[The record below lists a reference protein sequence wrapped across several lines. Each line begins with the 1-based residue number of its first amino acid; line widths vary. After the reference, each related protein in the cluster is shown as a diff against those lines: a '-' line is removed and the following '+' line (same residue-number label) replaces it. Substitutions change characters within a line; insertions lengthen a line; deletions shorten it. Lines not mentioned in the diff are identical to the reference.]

1 MLFLGPLYQY
11 AQAHLAGHVNH
22 WPLVKLAIYSLD
34 KTLFYLL
41 IALVLRWAYLRLRHQ
56 RPRLRGELRWGFFT
70 AYLILLLML
79 TVFRNHYFPWQW
91 PVYLQRPLSDIN
103 FVPLVNTIK
112 LRFGSPVDLWYQSLG
127 NVVWFL
133 PFGFGLPALSKRHL
147 GAFGVGWR
155 AALLSLLIE
164 GLQFVL
170 YTGVADIDDVIFNT
184 IGGLVGYF
192 IYRVLFGRSK
202 RR

>member
-11 AQAHLAGHVNH
+11 AQAKLAGHVNH

-56 RPRLRGELRWGFFT
+56 RPRLRGEVRWLLFT
-70 AYLILLLML
+70 AYLLLLLML

-91 PVYLQRPLSDIN
+91 PVYLHRPVSDIN
-103 FVPLVNTIK
+103 FMPLVNTIK

-133 PFGFGLPALSKRHL
+133 PFGFGLPALTKRHL
-147 GAFGVGWR
+147 NAFGVVWR

-164 GLQFVL
+164 ALQFVL

-184 IGGLVGYF
+184 IGGLFGYF
-192 IYRVLFGRSK
+192 IYQFLFGRRK